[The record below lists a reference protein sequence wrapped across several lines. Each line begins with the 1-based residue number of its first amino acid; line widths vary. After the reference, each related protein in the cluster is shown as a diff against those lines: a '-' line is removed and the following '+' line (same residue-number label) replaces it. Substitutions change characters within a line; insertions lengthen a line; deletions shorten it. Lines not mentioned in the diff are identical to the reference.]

1 MVNSLIGSTP
11 DDWQEVP
18 LGDFC
23 ELIAG
28 TSITED
34 PHGTVPVVKPR
45 NLVAGRISG
54 PTDRTSS
61 DEAAHRVRY
70 RIAGGDLLAARTGST
85 GRASLATAEQKG
97 WVFGTGIIRIRP
109 DDRAADPLYLSL
121 YLTHPAVRDWFST
134 HSSGTAIPSI
144 NTETLRS
151 LPVTLPSMPIQR
163 AIAQTLEALNEKMVA
178 HDLVSQATAE
188 LRDTL
193 LPLLLSGRVRP

>member
-11 DDWQEVP
+11 DDWQEIL

-28 TSITED
+28 TSIAED
-34 PHGTVPVVKPR
+34 SYGTVPVVKPR

-54 PTDRTSS
+54 PTDRTSP

-70 RIAGGDLLAARTGST
+70 RITGGDLLAVRTGST
-85 GRASLATAEQKG
+85 GRVSLATAEQKG

-109 DDRAADPLYLSL
+109 DDRADPLYLSL
-121 YLTHPAVRDWFST
+121 YLTHPAVRDWFAT

-144 NTETLRS
+144 NTKTLRS
-151 LPVTLPSMPIQR
+151 LPVALPSRAIQR
-163 AIAQTLEALNEKMVA
+163 AIGQTLEALNEKMVA
-178 HDLVSQATAE
+178 HDLVRQATAE

-193 LPLLLSGRVRP
+193 LPLLLSGRIRP